1 MATKIDH
8 IGIAVS
14 NMEEALKLYC
24 YVLGLKPE
32 DIETEVVESE
42 KVKAAMLPVGE
53 SRIELMESTDPE
65 GVVAKFIE
73 KRGEGIHH
81 ISVGV
86 SDINSELEK
95 LKAEGIPLVNQEP
108 FIGVGGIKSAFL
120 HPKALKIL
128 LELVEGSH

>member
-1 MATKIDH
+1 MATKVDH

-14 NMEEALKLYC
+14 NVEEAIKTYC
-24 YVLGLKPE
+24 LVLGLKPE

-53 SRIELMESTDPE
+53 SRIELMESTSPD

-86 SDINSELEK
+86 EDITKELEK
-95 LKAEGIPLVNQEP
+95 LKAAGIALVNPEP
-108 FIGVGGIKSAFL
+108 ILGVGGIKSAFL
-120 HPKALKIL
+120 HPKSLKIL
-128 LELVEGSH
+128 LELVEGGH

>member
-14 NMEEALKLYC
+14 NIEEALKTYC
-24 YVLGLKPE
+24 LVLGLKPE

-42 KVKAAMLPVGE
+42 NVKAAMLPVGE
-53 SRIELMESTDPE
+53 SRIELMESTSPE

-86 SDINSELEK
+86 SDINSELDK
-95 LKAEGIPLVNQEP
+95 LKAKGIPLVNQEP